1 MRPRATVRSVTPGEL
16 LNRKDL
22 ASFRDF
28 NIFWLG
34 ICNGSTQVFIADA
47 RRKHYKS
54 CETMKEDKHNEVE
67 PEVVPEE
74 LIVDDVDATPA
85 ENEAA
90 EAETAAVAD
99 EELSEEERL
108 RSRNSELEASLE
120 KEKKEY
126 MFLMAEFDNFRKR
139 TLREKSEL
147 IKNAAESAF
156 KGLLPIVD
164 DFERALKAS
173 EGVDDAV
180 SIREGMELI
189 YKKLKKYME
198 QNGVKE
204 MDPADTVF
212 DADRHEAISAVPVT
226 DDSLKGKILDTV
238 EKGYTIN
245 DKVLR
250 HAKVVVGK

>member
-1 MRPRATVRSVTPGEL
+1 MED
-16 LNRKDL
+16 NNK
-22 ASFRDF
+22 
-28 NIFWLG
+28 N
-34 ICNGSTQVFIADA
+34 
-47 RRKHYKS
+47 YK
-54 CETMKEDKHNEVE
+54 EEEKVE
-67 PEVVPEE
+67 PQ
-74 LIVDDVDATPA
+74 DDVVVDEVNETPA

-90 EAETAAVAD
+90 DAEAADAVV
-99 EELSEEERL
+99 EELSAEEK
-108 RSRNSELEASLE
+108 LEKENASLKEQLE

-156 KGLLPIVD
+156 KGLLPVVD
-164 DFERALKAS
+164 DMERALKAS
-173 EGVDDAV
+173 EGTDDAA

-189 YKKLKKYME
+189 YKKFIKYMA

-204 MDPADTVF
+204 MDPEDRTF
-212 DADRHEAISAVPVT
+212 DADRHEAISVVPVP
-226 DDSLKGKILDTV
+226 DEDMKGKILDTV

-250 HAKVVVGK
+250 HAKVVVGQ

>member
-1 MRPRATVRSVTPGEL
+1 MED
-16 LNRKDL
+16 NNK
-22 ASFRDF
+22 
-28 NIFWLG
+28 N
-34 ICNGSTQVFIADA
+34 
-47 RRKHYKS
+47 YK
-54 CETMKEDKHNEVE
+54 EEEKVE
-67 PEVVPEE
+67 PQ
-74 LIVDDVDATPA
+74 DDVVVDEVNETPA

-90 EAETAAVAD
+90 DAEAADAVV
-99 EELSEEERL
+99 EELSAEEK
-108 RSRNSELEASLE
+108 LEKENASLKEQLE

-156 KGLLPIVD
+156 KGLLPVVD
-164 DFERALKAS
+164 DMERALKAS
-173 EGVDDAV
+173 EGTDDAA

-189 YKKLKKYME
+189 YKKLIKYMA

-204 MDPADTVF
+204 MDPEDRTF
-212 DADRHEAISAVPVT
+212 DADRHEAISVVPVP
-226 DDSLKGKILDTV
+226 DEDMKGKILDTV

-250 HAKVVVGK
+250 HAKVVVGQ

>member
-1 MRPRATVRSVTPGEL
+1 M
-16 LNRKDL
+16 NKDKKTEKQTHY
-22 ASFRDF
+22 
-28 NIFWLG
+28 NEEG
-34 ICNGSTQVFIADA
+34 PDA
-47 RRKHYKS
+47 
-54 CETMKEDKHNEVE
+54 
-67 PEVVPEE
+67 VV
-74 LIVDDVDATPA
+74 VDDVNATPA
-85 ENEAA
+85 QDAVA
-90 EAETAAVAD
+90 EEAVAD
-99 EELSEEERL
+99 EAAEELTEEQKLAKKNE
-108 RSRNSELEASLE
+108 ELEGQLD

-139 TLREKSEL
+139 TLREKAEL

-173 EGVDDAV
+173 EGIDDAV

-204 MDPADTVF
+204 MDPESKDF
-212 DADRHEAISAVPVT
+212 DPDLHEAISAVPVP
-226 DDSLKGKILDTV
+226 DESMKGKILDTV